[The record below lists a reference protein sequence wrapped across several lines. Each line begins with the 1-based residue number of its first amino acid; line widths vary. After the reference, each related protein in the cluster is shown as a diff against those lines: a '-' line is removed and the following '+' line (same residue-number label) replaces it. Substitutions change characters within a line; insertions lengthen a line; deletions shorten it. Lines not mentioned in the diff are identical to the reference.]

1 MSERVTETGVAPGV
15 ERVMAQLLDSVL
27 RAKTGAAFMAY
38 RDQVRSE
45 NPFGVLV
52 TTSHKGGKKEKGR
65 DSLRSGVRDRKKVT
79 AEAS

>member
-15 ERVMAQLLDSVL
+15 ERVMAQFLDSVL
-27 RAKTGAAFMAY
+27 RVKTGAAFMAY

-52 TTSHKGGKKEKGR
+52 TTSHKGGEEGKRKR
-65 DSLRSGVRDRKKVT
+65 QSQVRRS
-79 AEAS
+79 